1 MHPELS
7 KQGRDWWIAVACLMC
22 QIGMG
27 VGGYVFPVFLKPVTA
42 ELGWSRA
49 AYASANTIMSTVVAI
64 AGSLVGWLAVRI
76 GPRYILCT
84 GAVLMG
90 GGLIAAGMMQS
101 LLQWYAIAVVIGVA
115 IACLGDLPTGA
126 AIAGRFDQ
134 QRGLALGLVYIGS
147 SIGGALIPL
156 VATILASTSSWRDA
170 LRFVGIGL
178 AIMVLPFAASVP
190 PVAVSEE
197 RASAKPMASAVR
209 QLDFWLLFWVVF
221 AFYFYRLGVNVHLVA
236 YLSDL
241 GYSEEQAATGFSL
254 TLALGIAGKLL
265 AGGLADRIGAKIAA
279 VGNFV
284 LMALASSLLL
294 VPAVP
299 GAIPIFLIMHGATTA
314 AEDVVVPLIVGQRF
328 GMENL
333 SRVYGLLLLAL
344 IPGGTLGPLFAG
356 RIFDVSGSYAGVF
369 STFVVCNVLAV
380 VALTIVTRRGA

>member
-1 MHPELS
+1 
-7 KQGRDWWIAVACLMC
+7 
-22 QIGMG
+22 

-49 AYASANTIMSTVVAI
+49 AYASANPIMSTVVAI
-64 AGSLVGWLAVRI
+64 AGSLIGWLAVRI
-76 GPRYILCT
+76 GPRY
-84 GAVLMG
+84 VLFAGGLLMS

-101 LLQWYAIAVVIGVA
+101 LLHWYAVAVVIGVA
-115 IACLGDLPTGA
+115 VACLGDLPTGA
-126 AIAGRFDQ
+126 AIAGRFEQ
-134 QRGLALGLVYIGS
+134 RRGLALGLVYTGS

-156 VATILASTSSWRDA
+156 VATILASASSWRDA

-178 AIMVLPFAASVP
+178 AIMVLPFAALVP

-197 RASAKPMASAVR
+197 RASAKPMASALR

-265 AGGLADRIGAKIAA
+265 AGGLADRIGAKVA
-279 VGNFV
+279 VLANFV
-284 LMALASSLLL
+284 LLALASTFLLL
-294 VPAVP
+294 PAIP
-299 GAIPIFLIMHGATTA
+299 GAIPVFLIVHGATTA

-356 RIFDVSGSYAGVF
+356 RMFDVSGSYAGVF

-380 VALTIVTRRGA
+380 AALAFVTRRRPPALQ